1 MNKAYDCVKYLL
13 SLDDI
18 EINIQD
24 GIDRTPLH
32 YAVLLKNNEI
42 LDLFLS
48 KKNINVNLKC
58 AVYFSSWY
66 FIFLFCTPYTYAKL
80 IHYDYGVEALDP
92 AKWPQPETENNWK

>member
-48 KKNINVNLKC
+48 KKNINVNLK
-58 AVYFSSWY
+58 
-66 FIFLFCTPYTYAKL
+66 
-80 IHYDYGVEALDP
+80 
-92 AKWPQPETENNWK
+92 